1 MDDKKKKYLRN
12 WAKAGWDTGHSMDP
26 DDFDEFKHICK
37 DDGFDVTR
45 SDFDYYWE
53 CFENCRSEAY
63 N

>member
-1 MDDKKKKYLRN
+1 MDDKKRKYLKDFARE
-12 WAKAGWDTGHSMDP
+12 GWETGHPEDP

-37 DDGFDVTR
+37 DDGFEVTR

-53 CFENCRSEAY
+53 CFYDCRSKAY